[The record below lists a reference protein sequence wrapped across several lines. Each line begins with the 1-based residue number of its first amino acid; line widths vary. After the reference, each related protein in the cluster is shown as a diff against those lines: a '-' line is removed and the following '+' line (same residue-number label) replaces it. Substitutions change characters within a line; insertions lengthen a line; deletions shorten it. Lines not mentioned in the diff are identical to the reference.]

1 MSFQIEKSTS
11 LTTFRM
17 GIRDSKDNPWRQ
29 QKRDL
34 SRNAASPT
42 NLKETENNVLRN
54 IENNKSKI
62 KTKFSRGRFYEEVFR
77 TVQTNF
83 LN

>member
-1 MSFQIEKSTS
+1 MSFEIEKSTS

-17 GIRDSKDNPWRQ
+17 VIRDSEDKPWRQ

-34 SRNAASPT
+34 LRNAASP
-42 NLKETENNVLRN
+42 NILNETENNVLQKESR
-54 IENNKSKI
+54 I

-77 TVQTNF
+77 TLQTNF

>member
-1 MSFQIEKSTS
+1 MSFQIEKSSS

-17 GIRDSKDNPWRQ
+17 VIRDSEDKPWRQ

-34 SRNAASPT
+34 LRNAASPT
-42 NLKETENNVLRN
+42 NLNETENNVL
-54 IENNKSKI
+54 ENSESRI
-62 KTKFSRGRFYEEVFR
+62 KTQFSRGGFYEKVFR
-77 TVQTNF
+77 TLQTNF